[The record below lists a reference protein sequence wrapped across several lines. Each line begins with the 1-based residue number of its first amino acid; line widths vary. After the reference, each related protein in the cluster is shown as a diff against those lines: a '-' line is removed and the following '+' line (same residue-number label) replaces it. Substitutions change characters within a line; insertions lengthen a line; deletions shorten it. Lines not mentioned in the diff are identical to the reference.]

1 MLHQFTLVTFYLLA
15 FNLVLLG
22 TTIMFPRYVYNL
34 ELINKIVDRVYQT
47 DDNIITHDLSKLA
60 DSTILVYGR
69 ETDVDRNLLQPLIL
83 EDENGN
89 YGFNK
94 FCFKDDVHKAYH
106 FFNVVM

>member
-1 MLHQFTLVTFYLLA
+1 
-15 FNLVLLG
+15 
-22 TTIMFPRYVYNL
+22 MFPRYEYHW
-34 ELINKIVDRVYQT
+34 ELIKKIVDSAHQI
-47 DDNIITHDLSKLA
+47 DNNIITRDLSKLA

-106 FFNVVM
+106 FFLRCNVINIHRENQAGFHFGCLL